1 MKLLTQSGVGR
12 HEARI
17 SQVTAKSQVR
27 LAAVILS
34 VVVIV
39 ISGVMSGCAGYTGAA
54 PAATQQDPKAPVL
67 SMGSGSVAFGN
78 VGVGATSTQNLTI
91 TNTGTAAANVS
102 QATISGTGFTVV
114 GGAPSGSIGIG
125 QTVTVQIEFA
135 PQSSGAATGTFTVM
149 SDASNSPASA
159 SLTGTG
165 TEPGLGASPTSLSF
179 GTVDVGTNATKN
191 VTLTNSG
198 SSSVTISGVTPTG
211 SGISVSGI
219 SLPAVVNAGG
229 NTTFTVQFAP
239 ANSGAVTGSIS
250 IASNAPSSPITVSVS
265 GTGAQAQ
272 IAANPG
278 SVNFGSVVDGNT
290 NSQPIQISNHG
301 NATLTISQVSVTGGG
316 NGFSINGISTPLVI
330 QAGKSASFNA
340 SFGPTVTGSLA
351 GSIALVSNAPNSPL
365 TITVGGSG
373 AAATRTLS
381 ASTMSVAFGN
391 INDGTTSTQNV
402 TITNTGNSNVTISG
416 ASASGTGYSASGINP
431 GTTLSPNQTAILSV
445 SFDPTSAGAANGTA
459 TITSNASSSPLLISL
474 SGTGVQ
480 ITQHSV
486 GLAWT
491 ASTTSGVVGYNVY
504 RGTQSGTYTK
514 ISASAVGSTSYTD
527 NTVQSGQ
534 NITYYYVVTA
544 IDGSGTE
551 SSDSNQATAIVP

>member
-12 HEARI
+12 QEAQI
-17 SQVTAKSQVR
+17 SQLTAKSQVTVS
-27 LAAVILS
+27 AVALTL
-34 VVVIV
+34 VVMVV
-39 ISGVMSGCAGYTGAA
+39 SGVLSGCAGYTGAA
-54 PAATQQDPKAPVL
+54 PASSQQDPKAGVL
-67 SMGSGSVAFGN
+67 SMGSNTVAFGN
-78 VGVGATSTQNLTI
+78 VAMGTTAVQNLTI

-114 GGAPSGSIGIG
+114 GAAPSGSIGIG
-125 QTVTVQIEFA
+125 QTVTVQIQFA
-135 PQSSGAATGTFTVM
+135 PQSAGAESGTFTVT

-165 TEPGLGASPTSLSF
+165 TEPGLAAAPETLSF
-179 GTVDVGTNATKN
+179 GNVDVGTNATKN

-198 SSSVTISGVTPTG
+198 SSSVTVSGITPTG

-239 ANSGAVTGSIS
+239 ANAGAVAGSIS
-250 IASNAPSSPITVSVS
+250 IASNAPVSPITVAVT

-272 IAANPG
+272 IAVNPG

-290 NSQPIQISNHG
+290 NSQAIQISNTG
-301 NATLTISQVSVTGGG
+301 NATLTISQMSMTGGG
-316 NGFSINGISTPLVI
+316 NGFGVSGISTPLVI
-330 QAGKSASFNA
+330 QAGKSATFNA
-340 SFGPTVTGSLA
+340 LFGPSATGSVS

-365 TITVGGSG
+365 TITLAGSG

-381 ASTMSVAFGN
+381 ASTINVAFGN
-391 INDGTTSTQNV
+391 VNDGTTSTQNV
-402 TITNTGNSNVTISG
+402 TITNTGNTSVTISG
-416 ASASGTGYSASGINP
+416 ASASGTGFSASGINP
-431 GTTLSPNQTAILSV
+431 NVTLTPNQTAGLAI
-445 SFDPTSAGAANGTA
+445 SFDPTSAGAASGSA
-459 TITSNASSSPLLISL
+459 MITSNASNSPLSISL

-480 ITQHSV
+480 ITQNSV

-491 ASTTSGVVGYNVY
+491 ASTTAGVVGYYVY
-504 RGTQSGTYTK
+504 RGTQSGSYTK
-514 ISASAVGSTSYTD
+514 ISSSTVAATSYTD
-527 NTVQSGQ
+527 TTVQSGQ

-544 IDGSGTE
+544 VDGSGTE
-551 SSDSNQATAIVP
+551 STDSNQATALVP